1 MKEVVY
7 TLDLRQLLSEYILI
21 PELQPM
27 YSVVRLSTILSVIL
41 TVPGNLD
48 DEEYL
53 WQSLSSSIESFP
65 EIFTDNF
72 MTNYLPFFID
82 KLKYDV
88 DRELIKQSP
97 DGVDPGESYF
107 LQWIDTTT
115 VLMRSQ
121 VCYQQMDLISIF
133 RTYQY
138 R

>member
-7 TLDLRQLLSEYILI
+7 TLDLRQLLSEYSFI

-27 YSVVRLSTILSVIL
+27 YSAVRLSTILSVIL

-53 WQSLSSSIESFP
+53 WQSLGEAMESHP

-72 MTNYLPFFID
+72 MSNYLPFFID
-82 KLKYDV
+82 GLKYAV
-88 DRELIKQSP
+88 DKELIKQSP

-121 VCYQQMDLISIF
+121 ICYQHMGLTSMLQ
-133 RTYQY
+133 TY